1 MEGKRKTGRRQIQ
14 ANSLSWRKKDVPQN
28 CFEQGFVRKG
38 KFNSGNESRTKAIY
52 NICE

>member
-28 CFEQGFVRKG
+28 CFEQGFVRKR
-38 KFNSGNESRTKAIY
+38 KPNSGNTPVTKAIY
-52 NICE
+52 KICE